1 MKTDQLVARL
11 ASVRFPIRITLRN
24 GRRYTIDRPAGISIR
39 PRAVHIVQDGYDV
52 MVDVAD
58 VGEIF
63 GIREVLFE

>member
-1 MKTDQLVARL
+1 MTASQFRERL
-11 ASVRFPIRITLRN
+11 EGVRYPIRITLRN

-52 MVDVAD
+52 LVDVAD